1 MSNLGNNP
9 DESLRLAKELISKDM
24 ADTQSWTNLGNAYM
38 SYFFASSLDRE
49 DLFRS
54 LPSTPPARGL
64 KACRLKYVQSRAL
77 KAYHRSDLDGQS
89 QDPDLHFNKGT
100 VYRYLEDYPNA
111 VLELL
116 RADQLDKDLNAAEQV
131 YCTCC
136 CLRLHVFTYGSTCV
150 YVSCVC
156 VCARARACVR

>member
-1 MSNLGNNP
+1 MANLGNNP

-64 KACRLKYVQSRAL
+64 KACRL
-77 KAYHRSDLDGQS
+77 
-89 QDPDLHFNKGT
+89 N
-100 VYRYLEDYPNA
+100 
-111 VLELL
+111 
-116 RADQLDKDLNAAEQV
+116 
-131 YCTCC
+131 
-136 CLRLHVFTYGSTCV
+136 
-150 YVSCVC
+150 
-156 VCARARACVR
+156 